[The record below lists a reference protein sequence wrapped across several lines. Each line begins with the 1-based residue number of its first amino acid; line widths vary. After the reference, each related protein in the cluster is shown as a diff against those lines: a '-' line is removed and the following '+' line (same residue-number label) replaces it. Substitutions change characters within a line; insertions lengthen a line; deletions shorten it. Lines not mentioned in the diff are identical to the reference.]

1 MTLPDDRRVEE
12 PDPSP
17 PRAAAP
23 EDGLAADVLLAVVHE
38 LRTPLATVLH
48 GVELLGGGR
57 VAPGTPEFERAVR
70 LLGDGARRLRRAN
83 EDVALLERLA
93 GDEGTAA
100 TPEVVDLASLAAEA
114 RLITAARDHDVT
126 LPPHPVPA
134 TVDRRLVCHV
144 LEALLDNAARHT
156 HPDARIGVEV
166 ARTGDRV
173 LLVVWDTGPG
183 VADEDKAAVFQRFQ
197 QGAGARAGGQGLGLG
212 LYLVARIAERH
223 GGRAWVEDRAG
234 GGARFCVELVA
245 PA

>member
-12 PDPSP
+12 TDLSTG
-17 PRAAAP
+17 RAVAP

-48 GVELLGGGR
+48 GVELLGGGQLT
-57 VAPGTPEFERAVR
+57 PGSAEFERAVR

-83 EDVALLERLA
+83 EDLVLLERLA
-93 GDEGTAA
+93 ADEA
-100 TPEVVDLASLAAEA
+100 TVAEPEEVDLAVLAAEA
-114 RLITAARDHDVT
+114 RQVTGARDRIVE
-126 LPPHPVPA
+126 LPTRPVPA
-134 TVDRRLVCHV
+134 VVERRLVCHV

-212 LYLVARIAERH
+212 LYLVARIAARH
-223 GGRAWVEDRAG
+223 GGRAWVEDRVG

-245 PA
+245 PG